1 MKKILFAV
9 VFALGAAGSAFAEL
23 KLPAIF
29 TDHLVLQRNRP
40 VNVWGWDNPGQD
52 VTVQFAGQ
60 SVVAKAG
67 ADGKWTAK
75 LQPLETSA
83 VSRQL
88 KVNGS
93 AAKVLQDVLVGEVW
107 LCSGQSNMEW
117 PVSSVDDPDLET
129 LTAKYPLIRHVTVP
143 KVGTQQPQN
152 DFVGQWDVCTPENI
166 GQFSAVGY
174 FFGRTLHQALG
185 VPIGLIDNA
194 WGGSAAEAWVPR
206 NVLAADPDFK
216 TYLDDWSTREQGL
229 EAATEAWLKALEKWR
244 EAGAAGRPPQS
255 PVEQMKGNSRP
266 GNLYNGNLHPI
277 IGYTLQGAIWYQGE
291 SNAGRAYN
299 YRKLFPLMITQ
310 WRKEWAQG
318 DFPFFWVQLADFKA
332 EQPQPMDSAWA
343 ELQEAQT
350 MTLKLPNTGQAVIT
364 DLGEAKDI
372 HPKDKQNVAKR
383 LARHALAKVY
393 GVKVVAE
400 SPRYLSH
407 QVVGNKIVVTFQEVG
422 GKGLTTFDVADV
434 RGFAIAGAD
443 QKFVWANAKIVASD
457 KIEVWSDAVAQPT
470 AVRYAWADNPV
481 CNVRNGEGL
490 PLTLFRTDD
499 WNTTTK
505 PVAGVATTR

>member
-9 VFALGAAGSAFAEL
+9 VFALGAAGSALAEL

-93 AAKVLQDVLVGEVW
+93 SAKVVQDVLVGEVW

-117 PVSSVDDPDLET
+117 TVSSADDGDLES

-143 KVGTQQPQN
+143 KVGTQQPQD

-174 FFGRTLHQALG
+174 FFGRTLHQGLG

-216 TYLDDWSTREQGL
+216 TYLDDWSTRDR
-229 EAATEAWLKALEKWR
+229 TS
-244 EAGAAGRPPQS
+244 RPP
-255 PVEQMKGNSRP
+255 
-266 GNLYNGNLHPI
+266 
-277 IGYTLQGAIWYQGE
+277 
-291 SNAGRAYN
+291 
-299 YRKLFPLMITQ
+299 RKLGSKPSKNGGMPVPLDGL
-310 WRKEWAQG
+310 RKVPW
-318 DFPFFWVQLADFKA
+318 
-332 EQPQPMDSAWA
+332 
-343 ELQEAQT
+343 
-350 MTLKLPNTGQAVIT
+350 
-364 DLGEAKDI
+364 
-372 HPKDKQNVAKR
+372 
-383 LARHALAKVY
+383 
-393 GVKVVAE
+393 
-400 SPRYLSH
+400 
-407 QVVGNKIVVTFQEVG
+407 NK
-422 GKGLTTFDVADV
+422 
-434 RGFAIAGAD
+434 
-443 QKFVWANAKIVASD
+443 
-457 KIEVWSDAVAQPT
+457 
-470 AVRYAWADNPV
+470 
-481 CNVRNGEGL
+481 
-490 PLTLFRTDD
+490 
-499 WNTTTK
+499 
-505 PVAGVATTR
+505 